1 MPLLRLS
8 ADDSEIEIKKKLTTI
23 KDHVGKNGKYVL
35 YLTAPW
41 CGHCKALKPFLEELH
56 EHLKKNKKQHF
67 IVHID
72 DKHHSDLGKIININV
87 EGYPTIAKGEGKKIK
102 DIHNGPRD
110 PVSLTKMHDTFF
122 DKKPIS
128 GGRKSKSK
136 KTNQRKKTKQRKK
149 RKSRKRKIKRKK
161 NTRKNLTK
169 KYI

>member
-8 ADDSEIEIKKKLTTI
+8 ADESEIEIKKKLTTI

-72 DKHHSDLGKIININV
+72 DKHHSDLGEIININV
-87 EGYPTIAKGEGKKIK
+87 EGYPTIAKGEGKEIK
-102 DIHNGPRD
+102 DLHNGPRD

-128 GGRKSKSK
+128 GRKSKSK
-136 KTNQRKKTKQRKK
+136 KTKQRKKTKQIKK